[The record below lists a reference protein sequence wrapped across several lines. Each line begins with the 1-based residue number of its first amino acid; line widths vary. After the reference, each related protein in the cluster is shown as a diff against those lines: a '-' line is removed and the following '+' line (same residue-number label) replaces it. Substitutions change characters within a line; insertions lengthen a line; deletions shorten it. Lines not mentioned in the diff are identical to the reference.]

1 MPVREFKD
9 SRGVEWRA
17 WEVTPESISPKT
29 KEEDYLASLYYTGW
43 IVFENRAEDDKR
55 RLYPVPKDWLE
66 LPDPELEVLLQ
77 KAEVVPQRKLRADKA
92 ATGEAA
98 AQAMKRAADF
108 ADRTADSPEHTRD
121 VPREETPDITDLGVL
136 RSFRYP
142 GGRIWAA
149 CVIQRAGG
157 NKAPVLRFTAGAR
170 SIDLE
175 DWPKDWA
182 DLPDEKLVDLMRQAA
197 PRAKGP
203 PPTPDTPRRRYD
215 DLRP

>member
-1 MPVREFKD
+1 MPVREFRD
-9 SRGVEWRA
+9 SRGVDWRA
-17 WEVTPESISPKT
+17 WEVTPESISPRT

-43 IVFENRAEDDKR
+43 IVFENKAEDDKR
-55 RLYPVPKDWLE
+55 RLYPVPKGWFE

-77 KAEVVPQRKLRADKA
+77 KAEVVPQRKLRADKE

-108 ADRTADSPEHTRD
+108 AERVVDSSERTRD
-121 VPREETPDITDLGVL
+121 VPREETPDITDLGVM

-149 CVIQRAGG
+149 CVQRPGADQS
-157 NKAPVLRFTAGAR
+157 PVLRFSAGAR
-170 SIDLE
+170 NIDLE

-182 DLPDEKLVDLMRQAA
+182 DLPDEKLVDLMRRAA

-203 PPTPDTPRRRYD
+203 PPHADIPRRRYD
-215 DLRP
+215 DPRP

>member
-1 MPVREFKD
+1 MPVREFTD
-9 SRGVEWRA
+9 SRGIEWRA
-17 WEVTPESISPKT
+17 WEVTPESISPRT

-43 IVFENRAEDDKR
+43 IVFESKAGDDKR
-55 RLYPVPKDWLE
+55 RLYPVPKAWLE

-77 KAEVVPQRKLRADKA
+77 KAEVVPQRKLRADKE

-108 ADRTADSPEHTRD
+108 AERVDSPERSRE
-121 VPREETPDITDLGVL
+121 VPREETPDVTDLGVV

-142 GGRIWAA
+142 GGRIWAV
-149 CVIQRAGG
+149 CVIQNPVGDRP
-157 NKAPVLRFTAGAR
+157 PVLRFTAGAR
-170 SIDLE
+170 NIDLE

-182 DLPDEKLVDLMRQAA
+182 DLPDEKLVALMRRAA

-203 PPTPDTPRRRYD
+203 PLHPDMPHRRYD
-215 DLRP
+215 DPRL